1 MLKCRSCES
10 TRLVRLD
17 KKEANDHDVYRCRGC
32 GHLFSPGD
40 SPGPVSPTISR
51 TVAVQPGYRT
61 GER

>member
-40 SPGPVSPTISR
+40 SPGPVSPTTSR

-61 GER
+61 GKR